1 MRDLFSVEAV
11 HDGARVQTPLV
22 PVAAVGSPSPATSA
36 LMLQSVVVEGTACND
51 DEEAEEEEDVVVVVG
66 PTILLILVSE
76 QSLIAITT
84 PLVHSLAPLIVMG

>member
-36 LMLQSVVVEGTACND
+36 LMLQSVVVVGAACND
-51 DEEAEEEEDVVVVVG
+51 DEEAEEEEEDVVVG